1 MISFLN
7 LIRWPNLIMII
18 VTMILVL
25 LFVIQP
31 SLNVAWFAI
40 GLSEFQFFLLIISTL
55 FITIGGYL
63 INDFFDMEADRINK
77 PGSNQVGVKF
87 PVATIQVMYWV
98 FTIAGVLFGVWLSW
112 SVKHLNYSLIFVFAA
127 GMLWFYSERYQCIPI
142 VGNLVVAFLS
152 ALSFGIVWIYQFF
165 ALSTDAYAF
174 AHVQSSFSIANKM
187 VLIYAGFAFIVSLLR
202 EILKDIEDVE
212 GDEKYGCNTIAVV
225 YGIPSTKLIS
235 IVISILGLAGTL
247 WVQWFFFNAK
257 FWYLFGYFVV
267 IDLMFLLSLIWI
279 MQAKTKSD
287 YKRLSGFMKLLM
299 VIGVLSML
307 LVYFEM

>member
-1 MISFLN
+1 MISFLK
-7 LIRWPNLIMII
+7 LIRWPNLLMII

-63 INDFFDMEADRINK
+63 INDLFDMEADRINK
-77 PGSNQVGVKF
+77 PGINQVGEKF
-87 PVATIQVMYWV
+87 PVATVQVMYWV
-98 FTIAGVLFGVWLSW
+98 FTISGILFGVWVSW
-112 SVKHLNYSLIFVFAA
+112 SVDHLNYSLIFVFAA
-127 GMLWFYSERYQCIPI
+127 GMLWFYSERYQCIPV

-152 ALSFGIVWIYQFF
+152 ALSFGIVWIFQFF
-165 ALSTDAYAF
+165 ALSADAYAF
-174 AHVQSSFSIANKM
+174 TYVQSSFPIANKM

-202 EILKDIEDVE
+202 EIIKDIQDVE
-212 GDEKYGCNTIAVV
+212 GDEKYGCNTMPVV
-225 YGIPSTKLIS
+225 YGIPTAKIVS
-235 IVISILGLAGTL
+235 IVISLIGLAGTI
-247 WVQWFFFNAK
+247 WVQWFFLNAE
-257 FWYLFGYFVV
+257 FWYLFSYFVV
-267 IDLMFLLSLIWI
+267 IDLMFLLSLVWI
-279 MQAKTKSD
+279 VQAKKNSD
-287 YKRLSGFMKLLM
+287 YKRLSGFTKILM